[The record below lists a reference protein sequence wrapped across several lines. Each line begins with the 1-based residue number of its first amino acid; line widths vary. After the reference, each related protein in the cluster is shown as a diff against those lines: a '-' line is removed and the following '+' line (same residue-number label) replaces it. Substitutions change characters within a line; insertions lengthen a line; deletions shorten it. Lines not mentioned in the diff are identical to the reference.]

1 MAAVNSI
8 VTRAFDL
15 ALAPFAGHPWLGLVL
30 ISLLTGA
37 VLLLV
42 FRYTSNQRGIRAAKD
57 RIISHL
63 LEVLLYRDEM
73 RVVVRAQARLF
84 LDNLRYLGYA
94 LVPLAFMLV
103 PVAFLLV
110 QTDLRYGSRPLH
122 VGDKAIVEL
131 RLRPGVDLDQVS
143 ISAPAGIAVETD
155 SLRIPSLDEVDWRLR
170 ATAPGKHVLRF
181 TVAGRELTKEIVVGQ
196 SLTRVSTARVADSAW
211 EQFKHPGEPPIPR
224 DVPVLAATITY
235 PSAHLDLFGHH
246 LHWVWPWLIISMA
259 FGYALKG
266 PLRVQV

>member
-1 MAAVNSI
+1 MTTVNSI
-8 VTRAFDL
+8 LTRAFDL
-15 ALAPFAGHPWLGLVL
+15 ALAPFASHPWLGLIL
-30 ISLLTGA
+30 ISLVTGF

-42 FRYTSNQRGIRAAKD
+42 FRFTSNQRGIKTAKD

-103 PVAFLLV
+103 PVAFLLL
-110 QTDLRYGSRPLH
+110 QTDLRYGNRPLH
-122 VGDKAIVEL
+122 VGEKTIVEL

-143 ISAPAGIAVETD
+143 LSAPAGLAIETD
-155 SLRIPSLDEVDWRLR
+155 SLRLPSLNEVDWRLR
-170 ATAPGKHVLRF
+170 ATAPGRHNLRF
-181 TVAGRELTKEIVVGQ
+181 TVAGQEFTKEIIVGQ
-196 SLTRVSTARVADSAW
+196 SFARISTARVARNLW
-211 EQFKHPGEPPIPR
+211 EQFKHPGEPPLPR
-224 DVPVLAATITY
+224 EVPALSATITY
-235 PSAHLDLFGHH
+235 PRAHLDLFGHPI
-246 LHWVWPWLIISMA
+246 HWIWPWLIISMA

-266 PLRVQV
+266 PLRIQV